1 MVACLW
7 GVFAWKEFRGANKRA
22 KGYLAAMFA
31 AYVLALA
38 LIALAYA
45 G

>member
-1 MVACLW
+1 VW
-7 GVFAWKEFRGANKRA
+7 HEFRGANAKA

-31 AYVLALA
+31 AYILAIV
-38 LIALAYA
+38 LIASAHS